1 MSYLILLGAW
11 LYASRMVFDASPHSL
26 AAVAIRALFWWTVL
40 SPLGLLA
47 VAVLCAS
54 RLRLRAALT
63 LVVLA
68 PPMLVFLPVAVMH
81 GGFAGPGAA
90 GAALLAGVG
99 ILLAAVALVRA
110 HRRPE
115 LAARY
120 AVAAVAFGAVGGMLG
135 SGALVG
141 ALIFA

>member
-1 MSYLILLGAW
+1 MDYLILADAY
-11 LYASRMVFDASPHSL
+11 LYAVLMVFDASPHSL
-26 AAVAIRALFWWTVL
+26 AAAAIRILFWWTVL

-47 VAVLCAS
+47 VAVLCVS

-68 PPMLVFLPVAVMH
+68 PPVLVFLPIAAMH

-90 GAALLAGVG
+90 GAAALVGAGIALAT
-99 ILLAAVALVRA
+99 VALVRA
-110 HRRPE
+110 HRRPA

-120 AVAAVAFGAVGGMLG
+120 AAAAVAFGVAGGMLG